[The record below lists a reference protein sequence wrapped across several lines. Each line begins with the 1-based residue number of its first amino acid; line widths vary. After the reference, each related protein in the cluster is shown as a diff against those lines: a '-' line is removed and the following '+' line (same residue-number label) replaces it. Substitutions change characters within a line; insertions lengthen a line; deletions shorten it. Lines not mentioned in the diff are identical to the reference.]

1 MELLW
6 QNGSE
11 AVSSQGVNEDV
22 CTCVRCDKGKKS
34 LLHCATLCVSGR
46 KPKKNEHVHEQWTEY
61 NNHTL

>member
-11 AVSSQGVNEDV
+11 PVSSQGVNEDV

-46 KPKKNEHVHEQWTEY
+46 KPKKNEHVHEQ
-61 NNHTL
+61 